1 MRSLR
6 LKFPDD
12 GGEARRGGYAL
23 LVLGLAVLAS
33 VLYEF
38 NLAMNEVANWDL
50 RIASLDRRVERKIAP
65 GTAPATAPGTAP
77 ATAPAVP
84 RIHETTPETKREIRK
99 ANAVLNELDLPWQTL
114 FDALEYASS
123 HDVALLSF
131 QPDPSSRKMRIGGEA
146 KNIAAMLDFVG
157 ALEREPALKDAHL
170 LRYEVKRD
178 DPYRPVTFS
187 LIASWA

>member
-38 NLAMNEVANWDL
+38 NLAINEVANWDL

-65 GTAPATAPGTAP
+65 GTAPATAPG
-77 ATAPAVP
+77 
-84 RIHETTPETKREIRK
+84 
-99 ANAVLNELDLPWQTL
+99 
-114 FDALEYASS
+114 
-123 HDVALLSF
+123 
-131 QPDPSSRKMRIGGEA
+131 
-146 KNIAAMLDFVG
+146 
-157 ALEREPALKDAHL
+157 L
-170 LRYEVKRD
+170 LRRFLAFMRRLRKPSERSGKQTR
-178 DPYRPVTFS
+178 F
-187 LIASWA
+187 

>member
-1 MRSLR
+1 MRSLK

-12 GGEARRGGYAL
+12 GGEDRRSGYAL
-23 LVLGLAVLAS
+23 VVLGLAVLAV

-38 NLAMNEVANWDL
+38 NLAMNEVAYWDL
-50 RIASLDRRVERKIAP
+50 RIAGMDRRVERRS
-65 GTAPATAPGTAP
+65 APA
-77 ATAPAVP
+77 AVA
-84 RIHETTPETKREIRK
+84 RMNETPEIKREIRK
-99 ANAVLNELDLPWQTL
+99 ANTVLNELDLPWEAL
-114 FDALEYASS
+114 FDAIEYASS

-146 KNIAAMLDFVG
+146 KNVSAMLEFVG

-170 LRYEVKRD
+170 LRYEIKHD

-187 LIASWA
+187 LTATWA

>member
-12 GGEARRGGYAL
+12 GGEDRRGGYAL

-38 NLAMNEVANWDL
+38 NLAINEVANWDV
-50 RIASLDRRVERKIAP
+50 RIASLDRQVERKTNP
-65 GTAPATAPGTAP
+65 TAA
-77 ATAPAVP
+77 APAVS
-84 RIHETTPETKREIRK
+84 RIHETTPETRREIRK
-99 ANAVLNELDLPWQTL
+99 ANAVLSELDLPWQTL

-146 KNIAAMLDFVG
+146 KNVAAMLDFVG

-170 LRYEVKRD
+170 LRYEIKRD
-178 DPYRPVTFS
+178 DPFRPVTFS